1 MNDLSVIVS
10 GGTGALGRVMVRE
23 LASAGAKVTVPYR
36 NEKAKDEMMT
46 SIGALGRSVTCVPV
60 DLTSATEVQS
70 MVDAV
75 IAREGKID
83 ALLNLTGLY
92 VGGKEVHATTEEEW
106 DFMLQTNL
114 KTAFLCCRSVLPSML
129 SRNEGIILNVSA
141 RPGIENKSRTKSGA
155 YAVSKAGVAVLTQTI
170 ADEVKKTNIRV
181 NAIVPS
187 TMDTQENRT
196 NMPEADATKWTK
208 TEDVAKV
215 IMFLISDGSRTMSG
229 DLVPVYGKS

>member
-1 MNDLSVIVS
+1 MNGVSVIVS
-10 GGTGALGRVMVRE
+10 GGTGALGRVVVRE
-23 LASAGAKVTVPYR
+23 LASAGARVTVPYR

-46 SIGALGRSVTCVPV
+46 AMGALGGSVTCVHV

-70 MVDAV
+70 MADAV

-83 ALLNLTGLY
+83 ILLNLTGLY
-92 VGGKEVHATTEEEW
+92 VGGKEVHATTEQEW

-114 KTAFLCCRSVLPSML
+114 KTAFLCCRCVLPSML

-141 RPGIENKSRTKSGA
+141 RPGIENKNRTKSGA

-181 NAIVPS
+181 NAIVLS
-187 TMDTQENRT
+187 TMDTQENRA

-215 IMFLISDGSRTMSG
+215 IMFLISDGSKTMSG
-229 DLVPVYGKS
+229 DLVPVYGKA